1 MFHPDGPSFIEL
13 MQQALSGTTEGYDL
27 LAPKFDLT
35 PFRTPDEIL
44 RVVAEQVGPV
54 GRALDLCC
62 GTGAGMLALKP
73 RAETVGGI
81 DLSEGMLAVARE
93 QVDAAPGE
101 AEVVL
106 MQGDALEYAFEGD
119 WDVATCFGA
128 FGHILV
134 RDEPLFVKQ
143 VKRALKPGGRFV
155 FITTGE
161 PNNRNWQ
168 VWAARGFNLSMHI
181 RNAVIDPPFHMY
193 YLTFRLP
200 RARALLEAEGFTL
213 QVETGLFPE
222 PFSRALLVTAVAPA

>member
-1 MFHPDGPSFIEL
+1 

-44 RVVAEQVGPV
+44 EVMAREVGPV
-54 GRALDLCC
+54 DTAIDFCC

-73 RAETVGGI
+73 YCREVVAGI
-81 DLSEGMLAVARE
+81 DLSEGMLEVARQ
-93 QVDAAPGE
+93 QVSAADGDAG
-101 AEVVL
+101 VRL
-106 MQGDALEYAFEGD
+106 LQGDCLQHRFEQRYD
-119 WDVATCFGA
+119 LVTCFGA

-134 RDEPLFVKQ
+134 QDEPRFVKQ
-143 VKRALKPGGRFV
+143 VTAALKPGGRFV

-161 PNNRNWQ
+161 PDNRNWQ
-168 VWAARGFNLSMHI
+168 VWAARGFNFCMHV

-213 QVETGLFPE
+213 EVQTGLFPE
-222 PFSRALLVTAVAPA
+222 PFSRALLVTATSPS